1 MCTWVDRILC
11 PAKAVCSIVDTQD
24 LVSVDAIVDEG
35 QPIALCLRE
44 LFVVTA
50 KQAPKYVVLQLG

>member
-1 MCTWVDRILC
+1 M
-11 PAKAVCSIVDTQD
+11 QD

-35 QPIALCLRE
+35 QPIVLCLRE

-50 KQAPKYVVLQLG
+50 KQMPKYVVLQLG